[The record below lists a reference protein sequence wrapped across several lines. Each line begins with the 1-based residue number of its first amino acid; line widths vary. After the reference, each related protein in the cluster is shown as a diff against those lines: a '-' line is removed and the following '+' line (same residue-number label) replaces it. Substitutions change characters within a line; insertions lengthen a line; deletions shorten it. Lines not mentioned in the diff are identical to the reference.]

1 MNLAATAAELLK
13 RPDLPLLLDEVKR
26 HLDEEADRRRAF
38 REWLDEDKKAEF
50 INGEVIMH
58 SPVRRIH
65 LKISSNLTLLLEV
78 FVRRKRL
85 GVIMVEKALISL
97 TRNDYEPDI
106 SFYTRDR
113 AATFKDNQMLFPA
126 PDLVVE
132 ILSKSTAKYD
142 RGIKL
147 TDYAAHGVRE
157 YWIIDPDKAF
167 VEQYLRIG
175 DDTEFMPPSKLH
187 IGHTLSS
194 KTIVGFEIPVE
205 ALFQDAACA
214 DTLQWLLTGG
224 DRE

>member
-85 GVIMVEKALISL
+85 G
-97 TRNDYEPDI
+97 
-106 SFYTRDR
+106 
-113 AATFKDNQMLFPA
+113 
-126 PDLVVE
+126 
-132 ILSKSTAKYD
+132 
-142 RGIKL
+142 GI
-147 TDYAAHGVRE
+147 
-157 YWIIDPDKAF
+157 W
-167 VEQYLRIG
+167 
-175 DDTEFMPPSKLH
+175 
-187 IGHTLSS
+187 
-194 KTIVGFEIPVE
+194 
-205 ALFQDAACA
+205 
-214 DTLQWLLTGG
+214 
-224 DRE
+224 